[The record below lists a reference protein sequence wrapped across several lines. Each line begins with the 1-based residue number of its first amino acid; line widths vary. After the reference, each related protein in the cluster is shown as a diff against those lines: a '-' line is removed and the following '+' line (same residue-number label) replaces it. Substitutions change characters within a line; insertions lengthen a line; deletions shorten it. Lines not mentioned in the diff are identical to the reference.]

1 MRSLDLTT
9 IRNKPFKAQSLKKLI
24 GYSKP
29 EILSSNDKFLLVS
42 DGKRLFVLDE
52 NLATI
57 NTVEHHIVSSIKIL
71 DITWSTSLGR
81 FIILSKTNAYVF
93 DPLTTRLSCIENI
106 RLRENEEQFISST
119 CMDKTLF
126 IATSQSY
133 YPFYVDSYHLPDF
146 IFRRQFT
153 IIDLIG
159 RDLPPE
165 EYSDRIETVKK
176 PENDEREISIIR
188 CLNERLGLIMKIKY
202 DYYFYIVNLSQQPF
216 GFVET
221 KLPSSDCT
229 LTTLVP
235 SHEWL
240 VMCDR
245 HNSITQISL
254 DSEFKTE
261 YAASREGHQDKVT
274 NMVMLG
280 SSYFVVL
287 RGTDLEMYQR

>member
-1 MRSLDLTT
+1 
-9 IRNKPFKAQSLKKLI
+9 
-24 GYSKP
+24 
-29 EILSSNDKFLLVS
+29 
-42 DGKRLFVLDE
+42 
-52 NLATI
+52 
-57 NTVEHHIVSSIKIL
+57 
-71 DITWSTSLGR
+71 
-81 FIILSKTNAYVF
+81 
-93 DPLTTRLSCIENI
+93 
-106 RLRENEEQFISST
+106 
-119 CMDKTLF
+119 MDKTLF

-133 YPFYVDSYHLPDF
+133 HPFYVDSYHLPDF
-146 IFRRQFT
+146 TFRRQFT

-216 GFVET
+216 EFVKT
-221 KLPSSDCT
+221 KLPSSGCT